1 MPNLETGGG
10 AHVTGNA
17 GADHDFVGRDATNS
31 GNQVHI
37 AMERLSEVSE
47 REAATIR
54 ELSRQIE
61 SLTDELTALTRA
73 LIGDSR
79 FGSTGL
85 VQQVRE
91 MDALG
96 KSRERWRVVSTWMLV
111 ALLASQIVQGWL
123 LWQVYELYW
132 VIYRA
137 VQITGS

>member
-1 MPNLETGGG
+1 MPVQTGGG
-10 AHVTGNA
+10 SVTEGNASA
-17 GADHDFVGRDATNS
+17 GADFIGRDQAPNH

-47 REAATIR
+47 REAATLQ

-91 MDALG
+91 MDQTG
-96 KSRERWRVVSTWMLV
+96 KARERWRVVSTWVLV
-111 ALLASQIVQGWL
+111 LLLLSQLVQGWL
-123 LWQVYELYW
+123 LWQVYALYW
-132 VIYRA
+132 VIYNA
-137 VQITGS
+137 VQMTGS